1 MSLVTTPSRA
11 SPLSAPQS
19 AAIRL
24 LLPEPTGPPTPIRSA
39 RSTGKE
45 TLSLFEVDEGGELDR
60 DRGRGRQRAV
70 VDGDR
75 PGGRRHLRR
84 QLGEPARGHGWVE
97 REQLQRGRRD
107 G

>member
-11 SPLSAPQS
+11 SAASAPQS

-45 TLSLFEVDEGGELDR
+45 PFPSL
-60 DRGRGRQRAV
+60 V
-70 VDGDR
+70 VDGGAELEGDG
-75 PGGRRHLRR
+75 GGRGQRPVVGRDRARGGGHRR
-84 QLGEPARGHGWVE
+84 RGVGEPARGHGRIE
-97 REQLQRGRRD
+97 RQQL
-107 G
+107 